1 MKKHTV
7 KFKIIKDSQITLEA
21 KRANI
26 KMQLKSKNKIDKNDI
41 ELQNQLN
48 FIEKENEKILILHE
62 HKQELIKECSY
73 LIDFHLTKTNELI
86 KNYEKNIQA
95 NLLNGTLALNED
107 KPDKS
112 LSYLEEQTLNSTSSN
127 FFEF

>member
-1 MKKHTV
+1 MET
-7 KFKIIKDSQITLEA
+7 
-21 KRANI
+21 KRSNI
-26 KMQLKSKNKIDKNDI
+26 KLQLKSKNKIDKNDI

-48 FIEKENEKILILHE
+48 IIEKENERILVLHE

-73 LIDFHLTKTNELI
+73 LIDFHLSKTNELI

-95 NLLNGTLALNED
+95 NLLNGTLALNEE

-112 LSYLEEQTLNSTSSN
+112 LSYLEEQTHNSTTSN
-127 FFEF
+127 YY